1 MAKAKKITKKELT
14 EINEQQNAVR
24 DVLIAVG
31 ALEAQKSSAVLQLR
45 QLEQALEVGKRKI
58 EEKYGPVNVDLKTGE
73 YTVIE
78 KEPTLETV

>member
-45 QLEQALEVGKRKI
+45 QLEQELEVGKRKI

-73 YTVIE
+73 YVSIE
-78 KEPTLETV
+78 KEPTLETA

>member
-31 ALEAQKSSAVLQLR
+31 ALEVK
-45 QLEQALEVGKRKI
+45 KI
-58 EEKYGPVNVDLKTGE
+58 RTRTRVR
-73 YTVIE
+73 
-78 KEPTLETV
+78 